1 MTKDKENIVRDIRRI
16 ASNHSPNDIDFIYFG
31 NDPIIRNV
39 QRELGSLGYYVN
51 GDEGNYDFTTGMI
64 VSTQRLMNER
74 FDTLKQY
81 NCADFMEYNQKIAH
95 DGRGNTM
102 CSVVIIIDDAKALV
116 ESLCRDSVEMLTQII
131 SDGYPVGIHFIMDN
145 I

>member
-51 GDEGNYDFTTGMI
+51 GDEGNSDFTTGMI
-64 VSTQRLMNER
+64 YPKANE
-74 FDTLKQY
+74 
-81 NCADFMEYNQKIAH
+81 
-95 DGRGNTM
+95 
-102 CSVVIIIDDAKALV
+102 
-116 ESLCRDSVEMLTQII
+116 
-131 SDGYPVGIHFIMDN
+131 
-145 I
+145 